1 MSLSPGDL
9 FTISHGLLAMAE
21 AMTGLEAAL
30 TLLVAL
36 GLLLAFL
43 QAVAQRVLIR
53 APRPPVPAALPPVS
67 ILRPLKGVDAD
78 LTENLRSLFR
88 QAYREFE
95 IILGTEEPDDPALV
109 AARRVA
115 REFPRVR
122 CVILGSAPAI
132 GFNPKVN
139 NLASLASR
147 ARHPLLLISDS
158 NIRVPADH
166 LENLAAHRA
175 QAGGGLVWSLVRGVN
190 GRGLGGILESLQLN
204 GPMMGGVSALARI
217 LKIPCAVGK
226 SMLIHRDDLNAIGG
240 FRFLGQFLAEDQI
253 CAEELARRGRPVVV
267 AGSVIDNVLGRRT
280 LREFASR
287 HLRWARLRRHV
298 SPTGYCGEIL
308 LNPTFLAL
316 LGLVAF
322 RSADFAIVAG
332 LALVAMS
339 LINASTERLLGLR
352 RPVWVYPPLEL
363 ALSLVRGVLWFVAL
377 FTRTVVWRGKALRL
391 TARSRIDFGTP
402 VADRGLMSFGAP
414 GPASRRHSA
423 RA

>member
-1 MSLSPGDL
+1 LPQPPQFCGSLVVS
-9 FTISHGLLAMAE
+9 TQLAP
-21 AMTGLEAAL
+21 
-30 TLLVAL
+30 
-36 GLLLAFL
+36 
-43 QAVAQRVLIR
+43 QAVAQRALVQ
-53 APRPPVPAALPPVS
+53 APPPPTPAELPPIS
-67 ILRPLKGVDAD
+67 ILRPLKGMDAD

-115 REFPRVR
+115 AEFPQVR

-147 ARHPLLLISDS
+147 ARHALLVISDS

-166 LENLAAHRA
+166 LQNLAAHRA

-204 GPMMGGVSALARI
+204 GPMMGGASALAQI
-217 LKIPCAVGK
+217 LRIPCAVGK

-240 FRFLGQFLAEDQI
+240 FGFLGQFLAEDQV
-253 CAEELARRGRPVVV
+253 CAEELARHGRPVVV

-280 LREFASR
+280 LREFAGR
-287 HLRWARLRRHV
+287 HLRWARLRRYV
-298 SPTGYCGEIL
+298 SPAGYCGEIL

-316 LGLVAF
+316 LGLAAF
-322 RSADFAIVAG
+322 RSGNSAIVAG
-332 LALVAMS
+332 LALMVMS
-339 LINASTERLLGLR
+339 LINASTERLLGPP
-352 RPVWVYPPLEL
+352 RPLWVHPPLEL

-377 FTRTVVWRGKALRL
+377 FSSTVVWRGKALRL
-391 TARSRIDFGTP
+391 TARSRIDVETRVEGG
-402 VADRGLMSFGAP
+402 GLLSFGAP
-414 GPASRRHSA
+414 ARSRRA
-423 RA
+423 MP